1 MQAMKDL
8 INRLRIP
15 DSMAMRQAAD
25 ELEALYAM
33 LTDPDWNAAQ
43 QKISAWRKARGVGA
57 RHVEVTAPLDEAFL
71 DVRFDNRSMCRK
83 LFGLGFGARMLNL
96 YRRDDNGHEVKVT
109 TIRELV
115 RLREVELM
123 REPNIGRRTVDV
135 IRAVLAQHG
144 LYLGMEI

>member
-1 MQAMKDL
+1 MQEMKDL

-43 QKISAWRKARGVGA
+43 QKISAWRKARGVGVK
-57 RHVEVTAPLDEAFL
+57 HVEVTAPLDEAFL
-71 DVRFDNRSMCRK
+71 DVRLDSRSMSRK
-83 LFGLGFGARMLNL
+83 LFGPGYGERIRGLHRW
-96 YRRDDNGHEVKVT
+96 DDNGHAVKVT
-109 TIRELV
+109 TMRDLV
-115 RLREVELM
+115 RMEEVEL
-123 REPNIGRRTVDV
+123 RRSPNIGHRTIDV
-135 IRAVLAQHG
+135 VQAVLAQHG

>member
-1 MQAMKDL
+1 MKDL

-57 RHVEVTAPLDEAFL
+57 RHVEVTKPIDEAFL
-71 DVRFDNRSMCRK
+71 DLRFDSRSMSRK
-83 LFGLGFGARMLNL
+83 LFGPGFGSRIRGLHRWDN
-96 YRRDDNGHEVKVT
+96 NGHNAKVAT
-109 TIRELV
+109 MRELV
-115 RLREVELM
+115 RMREVELL